1 MVNMMGCR
9 HLENSVQKKPQQGAK
24 DRMPRRVNVVA
35 AASYVRKIFE
45 SKRLAYSIMGGFQ
58 MSCLGNG
65 REVSDVQIAYDDRDF
80 DRIKKKL
87 EADPRYAKASHTH
100 GTR

>member
-1 MVNMMGCR
+1 
-9 HLENSVQKKPQQGAK
+9 
-24 DRMPRRVNVVA
+24 MPRRVNVVA